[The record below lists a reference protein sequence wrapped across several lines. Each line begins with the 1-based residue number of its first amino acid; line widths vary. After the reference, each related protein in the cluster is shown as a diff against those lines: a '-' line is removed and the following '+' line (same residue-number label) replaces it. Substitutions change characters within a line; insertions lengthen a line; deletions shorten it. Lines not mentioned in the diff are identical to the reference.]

1 MATSIDFFANTYR
14 FIRRW
19 RRLTFAIA
27 LAAIATAPRAGIA
40 NDLPRLPGIR
50 PNDRRVVV
58 DVDQPPW
65 DAIAK
70 VQTTIGSR
78 CTGVLVAPAVVLTAA
93 HCLYN
98 PRTRGMLQPVSLHVL
113 LGFQRD
119 NYRWHRL
126 VARYSVGPGFDGK
139 KSAPRTSD
147 WARIELAEPVPAALK
162 PLPVAAQLAYSGLPI
177 MLAGYNQ
184 DRSQLLMADKD
195 CHVGIITPQG
205 GGTLLLHDCSATRGT
220 SGGPLLAREG
230 TGWAVVGINI
240 GGGDLA
246 NLALAAPFGGKD

>member
-1 MATSIDFFANTYR
+1 LLSR
-14 FIRRW
+14 QV
-19 RRLTFAIA
+19 FAIA
-27 LAAIATAPRAGIA
+27 FAGVAAASRGGIA
-40 NDLPRLPGIR
+40 DDRPHLPGIR
-50 PNDRRVVV
+50 AHDGRVVV
-58 DVDQPPW
+58 DVDRPPW
-65 DAIAK
+65 NAVAK
-70 VQTTIGSR
+70 VQTNIGSR

-98 PRTRGMLQPVSLHVL
+98 PRTRALLQPVSLHVL

-119 NYRWHRL
+119 SFRWHRL
-126 VARYSVGPGFDGK
+126 VASYSIGRGFDGQ

-147 WARIELAEPVPAALK
+147 WARIELAEPVPGAIR
-162 PLPVAAQLAYSGLPI
+162 PLTIAAQPAYSGLPV

-184 DRSQLLMADKD
+184 DRSQLLMADED
-195 CHVGIITPQG
+195 CHVGIVTPQA

-230 TGWAVVGINI
+230 AGWAVVGINI

-246 NLALAAPFGGKD
+246 NLALAAPFGEAERSAR